1 MVVRADG
8 VSKRF
13 AVSAHRP
20 TMLKERLVKR
30 RTGATDFWA
39 LRDVSVDVKEGQ
51 TVGLI
56 GANGSGKSTLLK
68 VLAGI
73 LRPTAGTV
81 EVHGRVAS
89 LLELGAG
96 FNGELTGRENV
107 YLNASMLGL
116 SRRET
121 DRLFDDIVEFSEL
134 AEFID
139 GPVKHYSSG
148 MYVRLGFAVAVHV
161 DPDVLLVDE
170 VLAVGDEAFAA
181 KCLAKI
187 AEFQT
192 EGRTILFV
200 SHSLEMVRSI
210 CDRSLVLSHG
220 RLVHDGSADEGVQT
234 LRAVLSTATTDS
246 AEPQP
251 DLPTLTVRAV
261 DVRDANGGQ
270 HTEARPGE
278 AVQIRVRLD
287 SALPQS
293 LVVRLVVTG
302 HFDLP
307 MFVLSTP
314 GPIPV
319 RRGTCDVVFEVP
331 ALPAME
337 GTFSFAVGVED
348 AATGAVV
355 AAARFEHRLH
365 IRSGHGHGLLHVQH
379 TSAVRVAETA
389 GQAGVGSVAP
399 CQPGS

>member
-1 MVVRADG
+1 
-8 VSKRF
+8 
-13 AVSAHRP
+13 
-20 TMLKERLVKR
+20 MLKERLVKR
-30 RTGATDFWA
+30 RTAAIDFWA
-39 LRDVSVDVKEGQ
+39 LRDVSVDVAEGQ

-81 EVHGRVAS
+81 EIQGRVAS

-121 DRLFDDIVEFSEL
+121 DRLFDDIVDFAEL
-134 AEFID
+134 ADFID

-170 VLAVGDEAFAA
+170 VLAVGDEAFAS

-187 AEFQT
+187 AEFQAQ
-192 EGRTILFV
+192 GRTILVV

-210 CDRSLVLSHG
+210 CDRALVLSHG
-220 RLVHDGSADEGVQT
+220 RLIHDGSADDGVQA
-234 LRAVLSTATTDS
+234 LRAVLSTATSDS
-246 AEPQP
+246 GEPQP
-251 DLPTLTVRAV
+251 EAPTVTITTV
-261 DVRDANGGQ
+261 DVHDATGAP
-270 HTEARPGE
+270 HTEARPGD
-278 AVQIRVRLD
+278 AVQIRIVLT
-287 SALPQS
+287 AQVPQS
-293 LVVRLVVTG
+293 RVVRVVVTG

-314 GPIPV
+314 GPVPLPE
-319 RRGTCDVVFEVP
+319 GTCEVVFDAP
-331 ALPAME
+331 SLPAME
-337 GTFSFAVGVED
+337 GTFSFAVGIED

-355 AAARFEHRLH
+355 SAARFEHRLH
-365 IRSGHGHGLLHVQH
+365 IRSGHGHGLLAVPHV
-379 TSAVRVAETA
+379 SAVHVLEPGCNA
-389 GQAGVGSVAP
+389 GAS
-399 CQPGS
+399 SLR